1 MKGDPYKH
9 HDQKLLCS
17 LYIPSLLG
25 STGKTH
31 YKLIYVPANIVCQQ
45 IWDSIWLTFVI
56 KCNEFIK
63 ERNFSIH
70 FKEKTL

>member
-31 YKLIYVPANIVCQQ
+31 YKLCYAPAKIVCQQ
-45 IWDSIWLTFVI
+45 TGDSAGNGQRYQFDLP
-56 KCNEFIK
+56 
-63 ERNFSIH
+63 
-70 FKEKTL
+70 LL